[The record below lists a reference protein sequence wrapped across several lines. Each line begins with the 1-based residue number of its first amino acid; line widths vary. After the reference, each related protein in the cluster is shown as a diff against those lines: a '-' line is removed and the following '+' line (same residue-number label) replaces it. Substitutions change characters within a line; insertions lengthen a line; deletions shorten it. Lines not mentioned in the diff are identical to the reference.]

1 MVRFG
6 WTVELVFVDSQ
17 LVISRYVAINFF
29 KGTTRKS
36 YWLIF
41 QVKDIIPVCE
51 DEYVRDG
58 LCADE
63 AERRDVHDGGVHGEV
78 HGQAVGQVR
87 RPVDRLH
94 REEHPDVHHLMV
106 VETASGGYTLKLQSF
121 AKLTYTGCENLAG
134 KFEQKW

>member
-1 MVRFG
+1 MVIN
-6 WTVELVFVDSQ
+6 
-17 LVISRYVAINFF
+17 ISS
-29 KGTTRKS
+29 KS
-36 YWLIF
+36 NIHA
-41 QVKDIIPVCE
+41 PVGE

-94 REEHPDVHHLMV
+94 REKHPDN
-106 VETASGGYTLKLQSF
+106 SFDGG
-121 AKLTYTGCENLAG
+121 
-134 KFEQKW
+134 